1 MKGRPIN
8 RILVV
13 AGGLITIFV
22 AFRLW
27 GIDGSWFSEENILS
41 FGPMAPLVFTAMFSV
56 AVILAV
62 PGGPITLLAGS
73 LFGVIQGTIVVS
85 AGSTIGAMAAF
96 LIARYAARDHVA
108 RWLADNPRFLKLDEM
123 IRKKGFIVVA
133 LVRLIP
139 LFPFNLVN
147 YGMGLTSVSFG
158 YYLFMSWLCMLPGT
172 ILYVTGGDVFKRFFV
187 GGDLSWQAISLCGA
201 IALCLSGAYIVLRNS
216 LREESD

>member
-8 RILVV
+8 RIFIVV
-13 AGGLITIFV
+13 GGLIALFA

-27 GIDGSWFSEENILS
+27 GIDGGWFSEENIRS

-96 LIARYAARDHVA
+96 LIARYAARDQVA
-108 RWLADNPRFLKLDEM
+108 RWLEGNPKFARMDEL
-123 IRKKGFIVVA
+123 IKKRGFIVIA

-158 YYLFMSWLCMLPGT
+158 YYVIMSWLCMLPGT
-172 ILYVTGGDVFKRFFV
+172 ILYVTGGDVFKRFFI
-187 GGDLSWQAISLCGA
+187 GGELSWQAISLCVVTF
-201 IALCLSGAYIVLRNS
+201 LCLSVVYLVLRNS

>member
-8 RILVV
+8 RILIV
-13 AGGLITIFV
+13 AGGLIALFA
-22 AFRLW
+22 AFRLC
-27 GIDGSWFSEENILS
+27 GIDGSWFSEENIRS

-96 LIARYAARDHVA
+96 LIARYAARDQVA

-133 LVRLIP
+133 VVRLIP

-172 ILYVTGGDVFKRFFV
+172 ILYVAGGDVFKRALT
-187 GGDLSWQAISLCGA
+187 GGEVPWLAISLCCA
-201 IALCLSGAYIVLRNS
+201 IAICLTAGYRS
-216 LREESD
+216 LRDSLNGENE

>member
-13 AGGLITIFV
+13 AGSLITLFA

-27 GIDGSWFSEENILS
+27 GIDGGWFSEENIRS

-62 PGGPITLLAGS
+62 PGGPITILAGS

-108 RWLADNPRFLKLDEM
+108 RWLEGNPKFARLDGL
-123 IRKKGFIVVA
+123 IRKRGFIVIA

-147 YGMGLTSVSFG
+147 YGMGLTSVPFG
-158 YYLFMSWLCMLPGT
+158 YYVVMSWLCMLPGT

-187 GGDLSWQAISLCGA
+187 SGELSWQAISLCVVTF
-201 IALCLSGAYIVLRNS
+201 LCLSVAYLVLRNS